1 MKSSK
6 WLTPPYVPLVH
17 GMPLEKFVKQTP
29 AVQQDLNDKAKERRA
44 ARERAARQ
52 GTAGGLLFWA
62 IVMACIAGGIGAGV
76 GAGLFGFFACVFV
89 GLAIWQIYR

>member
-1 MKSSK
+1 MKSRK
-6 WLTPPYVPLVH
+6 WLPPYVPLHH
-17 GMPLEKFVKQTP
+17 GMPLEEFDKLTP
-29 AVQQDLNDKAKERRA
+29 AVRQDLKDKAQERRA

-76 GAGLFGFFACVFV
+76 GAGLFGFFACVFA
-89 GLAIWQIYR
+89 GLAIWEMYR